1 MTFQFVGALVED
13 DIVEVVVVGGF
24 DDDFVTRRCRPV
36 WRPYLMALA
45 GGWRGILTSR
55 LGVDNLLQDF
65 SFQTNMICAMLVSTP
80 SGERC
85 AKHWKCQL
93 NTVLSHERLLILS

>member
-1 MTFQFVGALVED
+1 MED

-45 GGWRGILTSR
+45 GGWKGISTSR

-65 SFQTNMICAMLVSTP
+65 SV
-80 SGERC
+80 
-85 AKHWKCQL
+85 
-93 NTVLSHERLLILS
+93 